1 MKKIVL
7 SVVTM
12 MTFAFGYAE
21 TTPSHRMGIDRQPVN
36 YDMSFNVHRLAAKL
50 DLNENQMETVE
61 VILNCFNNEVQEAA
75 TSKGFER
82 RHLIHQAVRK
92 DVDRMYRVLNDEQFN
107 TYMMLLVTTL
117 HNKGLM

>member
-21 TTPSHRMGIDRQPVN
+21 TTPGHRMIMDRQPAN

-50 DLNENQMETVE
+50 DLDENQMESVE
-61 VILNCFNNEVQEAA
+61 VIQNCFNNEVQEAA
-75 TSKGFER
+75 TSRGFER
-82 RHLIHQAVRK
+82 RHLIHQAVRR
-92 DVDRMYRVLNDEQFN
+92 DVDRMHRVLNDEQFG

-117 HNKGLM
+117 RNKGFM